1 MHSSMTETPQC
12 PWVVDVFPYFQ
23 LLQVVEGHGGK
34 GVPSKATLLFAQ
46 WWLLSSSCV
55 TFQRHL
61 RQKNLWL
68 IYGFKVFAEA
78 TSKVAGVGELS
89 CVKSLL
95 ALYFHHVLGQ
105 GPWNVTGKRWWRGPA
120 SHRVSVME
128 CSSWQ
133 GSSWVRAITASL
145 LPQDPR
151 HIVFWSREG
160 LGLRVKAGHWNT
172 SEQTQELKKK
182 NGTER
187 GQGNMSKA
195 WSEGWKRLKE
205 SSHISSGPRHKLH

>member
-23 LLQVVEGHGGK
+23 LLQVVEGHGEK

-68 IYGFKVFAEA
+68 IYGLKVFAEA

-89 CVKSLL
+89 CVKSLF

-120 SHRVSVME
+120 SPRVSVME

-133 GSSWVRAITASL
+133 GSSLGGSHHSL
-145 LPQDPR
+145 
-151 HIVFWSREG
+151 
-160 LGLRVKAGHWNT
+160 
-172 SEQTQELKKK
+172 
-182 NGTER
+182 
-187 GQGNMSKA
+187 
-195 WSEGWKRLKE
+195 
-205 SSHISSGPRHKLH
+205 SSASGPQAYCFLEQGRAWTESKVRTLRH